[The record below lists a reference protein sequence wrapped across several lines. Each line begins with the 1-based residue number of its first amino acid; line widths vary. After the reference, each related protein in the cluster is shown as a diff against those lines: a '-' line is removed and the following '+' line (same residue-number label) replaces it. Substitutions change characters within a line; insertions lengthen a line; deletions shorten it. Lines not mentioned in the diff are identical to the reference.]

1 MPIEKSLVELVGER
15 IRALRIT
22 SNMTQKEVAAKLNIA
37 DSTYSKYELGDHTP
51 GLEMLLKI
59 SKLYNISID
68 YLAGYT
74 DSEVMYIGNLNE
86 EQKKLL
92 FSMMDYFKMLNN
104 AE

>member
-104 AE
+104 V

>member
-104 AE
+104 VE